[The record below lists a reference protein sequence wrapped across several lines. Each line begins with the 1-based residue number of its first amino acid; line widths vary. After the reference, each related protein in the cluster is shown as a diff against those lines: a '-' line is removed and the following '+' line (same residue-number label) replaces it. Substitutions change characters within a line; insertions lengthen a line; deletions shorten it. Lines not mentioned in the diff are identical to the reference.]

1 MNVIAKPFG
10 ALMLFLYNLVGNY
23 GLAIFLFALV
33 VNLVLLPFQMKS
45 KRSMMRMSR
54 FTPKLKELEK
64 KYANNQQKYQ
74 AEVAKLYKQEKVN
87 PMSGCLWSLLP
98 FPILIA
104 LYSAIRQPLTTMMGV
119 EEALLQSG
127 GAIYERLTSLG
138 YTIGTGAYEQIHQ
151 SQFITAHFESFA
163 GLSDRLIPLDYS
175 FLGLNL
181 GDVPSFQVWNF
192 DWSSAAAWGPALGL
206 FLIPLISAAF
216 SYLSMVVSNKSNPQ
230 TEAAGAQ
237 MKTMMLMM
245 PLISLWIGFSMPA
258 ALGLYWIF
266 SSVLGAVKDFIMTK
280 YYRRVLDKEDAE
292 RIAQE
297 KEREAELERK
307 RQETEKLRAEG
318 KTTKNVNTSKRR
330 LQAQE
335 KAKEDER
342 VAALERADRA
352 ARRARLGIT
361 EEEKPAS
368 QVGNRRYARGRAYV
382 PDRFTNPEGAEEAT
396 RLAAAAS
403 EGDEAIDPDVPDDMP
418 PVKSPA
424 SGETETENNAGEDIG
439 DPEDAEASEQT
450 GDTDNA
456 GIEAKED

>member
-1 MNVIAKPFG
+1 
-10 ALMLFLYNLVGNY
+10 
-23 GLAIFLFALV
+23 
-33 VNLVLLPFQMKS
+33 
-45 KRSMMRMSR
+45 
-54 FTPKLKELEK
+54 
-64 KYANNQQKYQ
+64 
-74 AEVAKLYKQEKVN
+74 
-87 PMSGCLWSLLP
+87 
-98 FPILIA
+98 
-104 LYSAIRQPLTTMMGV
+104 MMGV

-342 VAALERADRA
+342 VAALERADRPRA
-352 ARRARLGIT
+352 GRAWHHRGRKARLPGGQ
-361 EEEKPAS
+361 PPLCPGPGLCAGPLH
-368 QVGNRRYARGRAYV
+368 Q
-382 PDRFTNPEGAEEAT
+382 PEGAEEAT

-424 SGETETENNAGEDIG
+424 SGETETETTLERTSEILKMRKPLSR
-439 DPEDAEASEQT
+439 PETRTTPGSRQRKID
-450 GDTDNA
+450 
-456 GIEAKED
+456 